1 MGCIA
6 ESEVRTEMLCD
17 LLLVGG
23 RQGGRK
29 GGIREAEVAECS
41 ILQTW
46 GCSWGLDLESVEK
59 KICSE
64 LYCFFGWV
72 RVLILEVVMFQGV
85 LEDVDE
91 LLPLCL
97 LCTTPLIS
105 QARLSNNHIAFP
117 KKLKDSIHSYI
128 KLNSSI

>member
-1 MGCIA
+1 MGYVA

-23 RQGGRK
+23 RQGERK
-29 GGIREAEVAECS
+29 GGIQEGEVAECS
-41 ILQTW
+41 LLQSW
-46 GCSWGLDLESVEK
+46 GCSWGLDLERVEK

-72 RVLILEVVMFQGV
+72 RVLILEVVMFQGL

-91 LLPLCL
+91 PLPPAALYHTSHFSGKTRQQSHCL
-97 LCTTPLIS
+97 S
-105 QARLSNNHIAFP
+105 
-117 KKLKDSIHSYI
+117 
-128 KLNSSI
+128 

>member
-6 ESEVRTEMLCD
+6 ESEVRMLCD

-23 RQGGRK
+23 MQGGRK
-29 GGIREAEVAECS
+29 GGKREAEVEECS
-41 ILQTW
+41 LLQSW
-46 GCSWGLDLESVEK
+46 GCSWGLDLESVEE

-72 RVLILEVVMFQGV
+72 RLLILVVVMFQGL

-91 LLPLCL
+91 PLPPCL

-105 QARLSNNHIAFP
+105 QARLGNKHIAFP
-117 KKLKDSIHSYI
+117 KKLKDSVHSYI
-128 KLNSSI
+128 KPNSSI